1 MSENGNQ
8 KLTYTVTADASGVP
22 VSMKQAAAGFERSA
36 EEMQASAEKVSAAV
50 EKFSTGTK
58 KNINSVATSLKSQK
72 FDIPEMRQVLD
83 KLKELNRVTGQLN
96 RTNRQTFDESSAS
109 AKRYAAAVTQAAA
122 QIAASEKLLNGR
134 PLTQSQVSRLAA
146 MRAQQGPDRN
156 TGSFQAGNAATSS
169 DFLAQAPQSVRSAY
183 TEQQRTLN
191 AADVTAAE
199 STKKA
204 TAANQ
209 GYAESERNVRRE
221 IGSTIS
227 TRLKEDAAIRALQG
241 DLLGVRAAGTFLSMI
256 PGLGA
261 AVASTFELIG
271 AAAVI
276 GIGVEL
282 VGKIKAAID
291 VFRQMPTA
299 IRNAFDTLTQE
310 QAKSNDSIEQTN
322 DSLQQQ
328 ISRIEHKPQNNLKDA
343 LDADKRSADELAD
356 SLSNAANKLT
366 DLITKNK
373 VGFFKGLVTGSDVTT
388 PVDDKAQA
396 YADQTAT
403 RGSQLDDARAQL
415 ALETSK
421 GKGGDKG
428 TVSKFQG
435 IISGIQSQ
443 QTAADEKF
451 QKELAVEIAKR
462 SSKAKA
468 YQIIVPGEARGT
480 TKTEMTD
487 YAGRYGDQSRVLAK
501 LRGYENFAD
510 LSLESDSDRS
520 QTPALKTR
528 LQHDQAG
535 KQSASDASQAD
546 RKKLEGYETQLSDL
560 QSSGNV
566 GANDVYTF
574 WQSKTAA
581 FKRGSEEYLAVVR
594 HSNEAYRQVQ
604 AENNEALK
612 SASIPGGIQPD
623 IKGYFGQQQTA
634 TQSPVTP
641 TDATKS
647 DDTARFMREDAQA
660 AREYIGTLAEM
671 PALSEK
677 QALAMREANVQI
689 AISTGTISRSGAASA
704 EAAIH
709 LDAYTEAAQRLKD
722 ARASIDANT
731 AGLSSNQQ
739 AAARAT
745 NTQQE
750 SDLSAN
756 FAVQSIQDKTNLDE
770 TKLTTAWKDSLNRF
784 VQMSQDTAGQIGG
797 IFSDSLGG
805 VNNTLATSL
814 TAYYRTGRQREM
826 ALRNGLSGD
835 VRNSAQKLAKTGIGE
850 IEAPGLKAL
859 GIGGK
864 ADGSQKAP
872 FWVKIAGALGLG
884 SGSNSVGA
892 TGSSPASH
900 GIGSTVSRAL
910 GHTGWFGKMLGFGSS
925 MAPMLN
931 TGGADPL
938 GLGGPPDTSGVAN
951 ALGANT
957 VDLSQFQGFFASGGS
972 VTGNVPAVV
981 GENGPELFVPHTTG
995 SIVPNGQWGG
1005 GGDTHIHV
1013 GGVDARGATDP
1024 AAVHAAV
1031 QRGIREAAPHLVAAS
1046 LGAGVDRNKRL
1057 PSSKRM

>member
-1 MSENGNQ
+1 VSNPNNSE
-8 KLTYTVTADASGVP
+8 LEVIVTADASGVP
-22 VSMKQAAAGFERSA
+22 VEMKKASEGFKQSAA
-36 EEMQASAEKVSAAV
+36 EMEASAQKVTQAV
-50 EKFSTGTK
+50 ASFASGTK
-58 KNINSVATSLKSQK
+58 VKINDLVSTLKTQKFEIPEIKSVIESLKQMDRVSGRLNATNKRLFEDSAQGA
-72 FDIPEMRQVLD
+72 RQ
-83 KLKELNRVTGQLN
+83 
-96 RTNRQTFDESSAS
+96 
-109 AKRYAAAVTQAAA
+109 YATAVTQAAA

-134 PLTQSQVSRLAA
+134 PLTQSQVSRLAS

-169 DFLAQAPQSVRSAY
+169 DFLAQAPQSVKAAY
-183 TEQQRTLN
+183 TEQQRALN
-191 AADVTAAE
+191 AGDVTAAE

-204 TAANQ
+204 TVANQ

-282 VGKIKAAID
+282 VGKIKAAIEL
-291 VFRQMPTA
+291 FRQMPTA
-299 IRNAFDTLTQE
+299 IRNAFDTLNQQ

-356 SLSNAANKLT
+356 SLSNAATKLT
-366 DLITKNK
+366 DLISKNK

-388 PVDDKAQA
+388 GVDDKAQA

-421 GKGGDKG
+421 GKGADKG

-435 IISGIQSQ
+435 LISGIQSQ
-443 QTAADEKF
+443 QTAADETF
-451 QKELAVEIAKR
+451 QKNVAVEIAKR
-462 SSKAKA
+462 SSKAKL
-468 YQIIVPGEARGT
+468 YQIVVPGEARGT
-480 TKTEMTD
+480 TQTEMTN
-487 YAGRYGDQSRVLAK
+487 YSGRYGDQSRVLAK

-535 KQSASDASQAD
+535 KQSASDANSAAS
-546 RKKLEGYETQLSDL
+546 KKLEAYEKQIADL
-560 QSSGNV
+560 QQNGNL
-566 GANDVYTF
+566 GANDVYSF
-574 WQSKTAA
+574 WRDKQDN
-581 FKRGSEEYLAVVR
+581 FKGFPNLQKAVED
-594 HSNEAYRQVQ
+594 HANQAYRQVSDS
-604 AENNEALK
+604 NTEALK
-612 SASIPGGIQPD
+612 SASIAGGIQPD

-634 TQSPVTP
+634 NQLPVTP

-647 DDTARFMREDAQA
+647 DDTARFMRADAQA

-671 PALSEK
+671 PAASEK
-677 QALAMREANVQI
+677 QSLAMREANVQI

-722 ARASIDANT
+722 ARAAIDANT

-745 NTQQE
+745 NTQQQSGLTAE
-750 SDLSAN
+750 Y
-756 FAVQSIQDKTNLDE
+756 AVQSVQDKTNLDE

-805 VNNTLATSL
+805 VNDTLATSM

-872 FWVKIAGALGLG
+872 FWVKIAGALGMG
-884 SGSNSVGA
+884 SGSSSGGA
-892 TGSSPASH
+892 TGSSSVSH
-900 GIGSTVSRAL
+900 GIGSTVSKAL
-910 GHTGWFGKMLGFGSS
+910 RHTGWFGKMLGFGTS

-938 GLGGPPDTSGVAN
+938 SLNAPDTSGVAN

-957 VDLSQFQGFFASGGS
+957 VDLSQFQGFFADGGP
-972 VTGNVPAVV
+972 VTANLPAVV
-981 GENGPELFVPHTTG
+981 GERGPELFVPHTAG
-995 SIVPNGQWGG
+995 SIVPNGKFG
-1005 GGDTHIHV
+1005 GGDTHQHFN
-1013 GGVDARGATDP
+1013 VDARGASDP
-1024 AAVHAAV
+1024 AAVDAAV
-1031 QRGIREAAPHLVAAS
+1031 QRGIRKAAPHLVAAS

-1057 PSSKRM
+1057 PSSRRM